1 MMVNG
6 ITFVL
11 HGKTALARGTSTLTE
26 NLKTAV
32 PISRHITRSKAEE
45 LLSLVKIKM
54 IMAMHLIS
62 IRASLARCMVS
73 TCGAVF
79 YPPTKF

>member
-26 NLKTAV
+26 NLKAAV
-32 PISRHITRSKAEE
+32 PISRQVTISKAGE

-54 IMAMHLIS
+54 IMAMDLIR
-62 IRASLARCMVS
+62 IRASLARCTLS